1 MNEPSTE
8 TGPSSRGVQ
17 KPGVPI
23 SNLTVVG
30 LGNPGQKFLHTRHN
44 AGAMAVDRLAKK
56 HAIAIAT
63 RRGDA
68 KIGRGK
74 IDGTEVTLALPMTY
88 MNVSGGAV
96 APLVRRDGSGVS
108 KILIVY
114 DDVDL
119 PLGRIR
125 LRPDGSAGG
134 HNGMRSVIASLGSD
148 RFPRLRIGVGR
159 PEAAGQNTI
168 AYVIGQFRPDEANA
182 LDAALERAVACVETL
197 VTQGLERAM
206 NAFN

>member
-1 MNEPSTE
+1 M
-8 TGPSSRGVQ
+8 
-17 KPGVPI
+17 
-23 SNLTVVG
+23 
-30 LGNPGQKFLHTRHN
+30 
-44 AGAMAVDRLAKK
+44 
-56 HAIAIAT
+56 
-63 RRGDA
+63 
-68 KIGRGK
+68 
-74 IDGTEVTLALPMTY
+74 
-88 MNVSGGAV
+88 
-96 APLVRRDGSGVS
+96 RRDGSGAS

-168 AYVIGQFRPDEANA
+168 AYVIGQFRPDEASA
-182 LDAALERAVACVETL
+182 LDAALQRAVACMELL
-197 VTQGLERAM
+197 VTEGLERAM

>member
-1 MNEPSTE
+1 MNEPLPG
-8 TGPSSRGVQ
+8 TGPSSRSVQ
-17 KPGVPI
+17 KSGFPI

-30 LGNPGQKFLHTRHN
+30 LGNPGQKYTSTRHN
-44 AGAMAVDRLAKK
+44 AGAMAVERLAKK

-63 RRGDA
+63 RRGES
-68 KIGRGK
+68 KIGRGQ
-74 IDGTEVTLALPMTY
+74 IDGNDVTLALPLTF
-88 MNVSGGAV
+88 MNVSGEAV
-96 APLVRRDGSGVS
+96 APLVRRDGSGAS

-168 AYVIGQFRPDEANA
+168 AYVIGQFRPDEASA
-182 LDAALERAVACVETL
+182 LDAALQRAVACMELL
-197 VTQGLERAM
+197 VTEGLERAM